1 MSQIKSISKMK
12 YTYLVLSILILAT
25 SCSSDKSSQH
35 IEGFD
40 PMIYRA
46 SERVETLLSSM
57 TLEEKIGEMT
67 QITLEFMCQN
77 NDEGERI
84 EPHTLDSS
92 KVSKVINDFK
102 VGSILNCAGHSYS
115 PEHWQELIA
124 YIQKESIKSKGIP
137 ILYGVDAIHGATYTK
152 GAPLGPQQIALAATW
167 DTSIVRSLST
177 ETAKEVWGCGI
188 PWNFSPVLDMGRDP
202 RWPRFWETFGEDVK
216 LVSDM
221 GKSMVKGYQEGPMP
235 FAATLKHFLGYST
248 PWSGKDRTPAYI
260 PERQLRE
267 IFLPPFQKSVDAGAL
282 SVMINSGEI
291 NGIPTHINKFI
302 LTDLLRGEMG
312 FEGVAV
318 TDWEDIK
325 YLFTRHKVAENY
337 KDAIKLA
344 IDAGIDMSMVPLDL
358 TFPKLLKELVDEGLI
373 SEERINLSVRRIL
386 TMKEKLGLLETD
398 VDITP
403 PFIEEMERNNAEE
416 LTLLAA
422 KECITLLKN
431 NNDVLP
437 LSDDKILVT
446 GPTSN
451 SQNALNGGWSGTWQ
465 GDNPAFNNP
474 GRLTPLA
481 ALRQSISQVDFFD
494 LKSMS
499 FSSSDINN
507 LISKIEKTK
516 PSTVILFLGEMP
528 YTEVVGNIDDL
539 TLPENQLDLVRAV
552 KSTGVNT
559 IGVFIEG
566 RPRTFDKIEP
576 LLDGIIMAYLPG
588 EFGGVAISEV
598 LTGAFNPCGRLPFTW
613 PKNPSS
619 HVTYDRKYT
628 ENVHSDF
635 SMNAFD
641 PQYEFGFGLNY
652 SPVITNSI
660 RLNGGNQFYLGD
672 EISVEVEL
680 ENIGE
685 RTSTEVVM
693 LFSQDVVAS
702 ITPSVD
708 KLKAYQRVS
717 LEPGEVK
724 NVTLRVSSNDL
735 GFINQ
740 NLNYVVEPGL
750 FNLRVKDKY
759 ASISIIN

>member
-1 MSQIKSISKMK
+1 MIRYSYLFFAISIFAFSC
-12 YTYLVLSILILAT
+12 T
-25 SCSSDKSSQH
+25 SEKNSH
-35 IEGFD
+35 AVEYFD
-40 PMIYRA
+40 PMSFRG
-46 SERVETLLSSM
+46 SDRVETLLSSM
-57 TLEEKIGEMT
+57 TLEDKIGEMA

-77 NDEGERI
+77 DSTGKRI
-84 EPHTLDSS
+84 EPHVLDSL
-92 KVSKVINDFK
+92 KVYQVINEYK

-115 PEHWQELIA
+115 PQHWQKLVSH
-124 YIQKESIKSKGIP
+124 IQQESIKSKGIP
-137 ILYGVDAIHGATYTK
+137 VLYGVDAIHGATYTK

-167 DTSIVRSLST
+167 DTSLVKRLST

-188 PWNFSPVLDMGRDP
+188 PWNFSPVLDLGRDP

-221 GKSMVKGYQEGPMP
+221 GQSMVKGYQEGPMP

-267 IFLPPFQKSVDAGAL
+267 IHLPPFQKSVDAGVL

-302 LTDLLRGEMG
+302 LTDLLRVEMG
-312 FEGVAV
+312 FKGVVV

-344 IDAGIDMSMVPLDL
+344 IDAGVDMSMVPLDL
-358 TFPKLLKELVDEGLI
+358 EFPILLKELVDEGEI
-373 SEERINLSVRRIL
+373 SEDRINLSVRRIL
-386 TMKEKLGLLETD
+386 TMKEKLGLLDSKGE
-398 VDITP
+398 II
-403 PFIEEMERNNAEE
+403 PFLVTEDERNDAEN

-431 NNDVLP
+431 ENNVLP
-437 LSDDKILVT
+437 LSNDRILVT
-446 GPTSN
+446 GPTAN

-465 GDNPAFNNP
+465 GTNPSYNNP
-474 GRLTPLA
+474 GRLTPYA
-481 ALRQSISQVDFFD
+481 ALSQNLDNVDFVD
-494 LKSMS
+494 LGSMD
-499 FSSSDINN
+499 FSSADIKNVV
-507 LISKIEKTK
+507 SKIKSSNPK
-516 PSTVILFLGEMP
+516 TVILFLGEMP
-528 YTEVVGNIDDL
+528 YTEVVGNLDDL
-539 TLPENQLDLVRAV
+539 TLQENQIKLVKEV
-552 KSTGVNT
+552 KTTGVK
-559 IGVFIEG
+559 IVGVFIEG
-566 RPRTFDKIEP
+566 RPRSFDKIEP
-576 LLDGIIMAYLPG
+576 LLDGVIMAYLPG
-588 EFGGVAISEV
+588 EFGGIAISDV
-598 LTGAFNPCGRLPFTW
+598 LTGEFNPCGRLPFTW
-613 PKNPSS
+613 PKHPSS

-641 PQYEFGFGLNY
+641 PQYEFGFGLSY

-660 RLNGGNQFYLGD
+660 DLIDGNQYNLGD
-672 EISVEVEL
+672 SIFVEVVL

-685 RTSTEVVM
+685 RISTEVVM
-693 LFSQDVVAS
+693 LFSQDIVAS

-708 KLKAYQRVS
+708 KLKAYKRVS
-717 LEPGEVK
+717 LEPGEIK
-724 NVTLRVSSNDL
+724 NVTLRFSTNDL

-740 NLNYVVEPGL
+740 ELKYVVEPGL
-750 FNLRVKDKY
+750 FNLRVKNQKVSFNLLD
-759 ASISIIN
+759 